1 MAEKVNLQQKI
12 IQYRQANPKLKNL
25 SDSQILSIMAKKGL
39 VEIPASQKNSILAK
53 SKKGTNK
60 DTGLKIEHKNTKK
73 PAPKKTIYLQSG
85 RKVVYS
91 RLSDG
96 RTVMQYF
103 GADGT
108 PIKPDYFKKVEG
120 QISISADGNR
130 YTVTKAGKK
139 VTLKA
144 KNPTKGAIDQNIVRL
159 NNEEKMLNNA
169 KKEQG
174 FIGKSWDWIKNKTGW
189 GDGSAKAQQQIN
201 AERKLLTQV
210 KTGKIS
216 KKDFKKATGVEYTKE
231 NLEKFKRGELSQAT
245 AKINGYKEGQE
256 MAADVVGDMVSGIA
270 AVAIYTAAVAAAPL
284 TGGASLAVGVAA
296 AAASGAVIKAGV
308 KALDTVGTNKKYTMK
323 EFGHDLATGA
333 FSGALAPITGG
344 LGGAVGKTVAT
355 KLGIQAVKQVGKE
368 VAEEVV
374 ETGVKQTLKTALT
387 NPSGYEYVGGTLLK
401 RGAAVAAEMATDGA
415 LGGAI
420 DGGFRAGLD
429 NNWDADAIIDGAV
442 EGGIGGAIMSPVIG
456 GGFKAAGKGAQKIFG
471 KDNVKIDANGN
482 KIAEEAPSAKPETTP
497 AKAETNLSNSTNK
510 EKLAD
515 TPMAETPDFGAQLNT
530 EEEVAPF
537 AERLLHSPSVEDLTN
552 PEIKPVKLENGEFN
566 VKGDFVSDGTYTNV
580 ESGNPFSKKS
590 TFKRYSSGDK
600 PLAQNLDELAK
611 QYTGS
616 PKPTKND
623 KKTVKRLIENHPEL
637 SIEEHSALLHE
648 ISILMD
654 GRNGYDNFISAGKGL
669 KNVANFKN
677 FKTNLEEFNKF
688 YQELKQNNASPD
700 YVLLPLKNLR
710 LDYISENMATIK
722 PEEFRKNLAAFKD
735 FGAEMQRGNLSRNS
749 SWLFEIHSEKEFD
762 NIKIA
767 SDYNKWAAAQ
777 QADGNENVAFLY
789 REPFEFAKASDEE
802 IAQIKQNIEL
812 VKEMTQNKSRLT
824 NFMNDILESNGKTS
838 RYTDLHA
845 KLKSELGDNYDI
857 NDILKFNNLTNPDG
871 TISEVVLHFAKT
883 CPEEFKGQ
891 SAYDLYK
898 LSRQFADMDKSAQ
911 ENMLAKIS
919 ILGKISSKFNRINAD
934 KFLAEDMPNA
944 VKIKEFVENAE
955 PKFLIKLSNVYSGG
969 SKTLE
974 EMFTNVNIEQY
985 VKNAKLHKQLPK
997 KLLDRLDD
1005 FSTELEYNV
1014 DPDILK
1020 LRVDMINKYQDKFSA
1035 NELFSLYKGYLSP
1048 TEDVMTMLSE
1058 LKPEMREALM
1068 ASGFYGDNVFNSANK
1083 VVLSKFKN
1091 YINNSSITK
1100 KDCQDFYYRMEDM
1113 SLDVFGLLSDDEL
1126 SSISLRSM
1134 SDLACSDNLTA
1145 SFAGEPTI
1153 VDCIKANVA
1162 LVPKRV
1168 RDLIKNDVSLNV
1180 YTHTP
1185 TPEKNAEL
1193 SRVVN
1198 VLEKFSDDEL
1208 QDMGGNVIAKFIEEN
1223 VISNYGREF
1232 NSNNVTV
1239 WKQLDKDVKDKLRS
1253 DANSYSNSV
1262 YKFLF
1267 DKQNFNIDEIN
1278 SKFAKL
1284 KSQGMLDEINSG
1296 ALMSVLKNDSK
1307 EMQSVL
1313 DDIVTNPSFDKK
1325 NINYVIY
1332 NLEHLKN
1339 EKINDWDYVKD
1350 LLAKNIDVNDIGN
1363 VLSALADNADVRI
1376 AQKDFANYMLARA
1389 DIDNKLIPSLLRSV
1403 SQTEWQRGNTR
1414 VPHHSNAIK
1423 MAYAKELFENPNINN
1438 EDVVSIIQLLH
1449 GVNVK
1454 DEVSVTKIKN
1464 FITKIIEDKKYTT
1477 SQLENLMP
1485 HLSDEHKVVDL
1496 EQIAFADNLLSKY
1509 NLDINAVKNIIER
1522 SVAKDD
1528 NPQMPSLIREL
1539 TYDLLNNENLPNE
1552 EVGRIVPNISHWRK
1566 NAKIQSDFAKE
1577 LVDDETVPKD
1587 IIAGLISSTDYWGNN
1602 ADINVQ
1608 FVAQKIGFIKK
1619 LLKNN
1624 DIDKHYIANIVYH
1637 TPSKNMDVAK
1647 DLVFNLIKN
1656 KNVKNEYI
1664 YKLVDLLY
1672 SNNGIAPEVLA
1683 QKISDFAS
1691 SGLDVPLISA
1701 ICTNATKFSVFSDEV
1716 VAIIKRIKTD
1726 NPSIDIQTFIQNMT
1740 EDVIPQS
1747 LEKRIETLLS
1757 LTCLTSND
1765 KLVLKNQGVDIDAK
1779 IRLLMQS
1786 IDNKRP
1792 IITTSKEDVKLF
1804 LNNIANNSKADG
1816 VIQKADFEKFGKEGI
1831 KLQYSRDEFIENMD
1845 KIVSEA
1851 GGVSKEVDTS
1861 NAKIPEL
1868 VLSEADKNL
1877 TAEKI
1882 AELRANHKTE
1892 EVEVIL
1898 DGEKVQGTR
1907 FLGTQGGSNKAYYT
1921 QIGDKL
1927 YYIKYPDNS
1936 KLGQSV
1942 EEVVAANLYRAAEI
1956 DSPNMKYIYDETG
1969 RIIGMAGE
1977 YVPNI
1982 SMVPHSKE
1990 QVTDGFAVDAWLAN
2004 WDAPKN
2010 DNTQF
2015 RTNGVIKVDVG
2026 GSLRYRARGEMK
2038 NFGNV
2043 VEELSTLIEQ
2053 NSQFLNMTKG
2063 ELLNSLKHVIEM
2075 PEDKIVK
2082 IIQDSPLDE
2091 VELQNTLL
2099 KRKEYMTIF
2108 ADKLKTLDET
2118 KYNNIL
2124 DMINAAKVETLKDFR
2139 DNANVAELLGYTRT
2153 KTGFEG
2159 LLNDHIPENVAL
2171 SPEQK
2176 VLADKM
2182 IAEID
2187 KFTKYNKVADDIQLE
2202 PETREFLNSI
2212 LKGVPEF
2219 AAYFGKPQHN
2229 LQKYSLDIHILK
2241 VLQDSMN
2248 DPMYKE
2254 LGDKDKLVLKFST
2267 LLHDIGKRYL
2277 LEGSDTGH
2285 AAMSA
2290 EYVYSILDRFNLP
2303 SDVKD
2308 RIIINI
2314 ENHHW
2319 FKAYN
2324 NRNLSPQFVAALCR
2338 RPEDFKIYQI
2348 MAKAD
2353 LKNVNDTF
2361 YQKIMG
2367 ASSLDEADL
2376 KFAQKMSEIAPY
2388 VQQLQEKQVVVT
2400 PSKFREI
2407 PERVASDGRVL
2418 ERRGFPK
2425 ETTTLNGVDTE
2436 FAVLNLSKMPLE
2448 TNMFKYGFNN
2458 IQLNDLRLM
2467 VHMIEEKIDLDI
2479 FNTLARNPM
2488 NNSAQSLSM
2497 ISMADKATYGGRRFG
2512 VAVDVENANVAYA
2525 YFSNANSGTQKGFSN
2540 FVHEMFEDSKYRSFV
2555 KDKFN
2560 EYMQTKGIE
2569 LSEPEYAAI
2578 AKDIMNKQ
2586 YPETQIKDVKVGDK
2600 VFSKDDVLGAFTFS
2614 RDQLIDVKKMKAHG
2628 SHDEIVGLN
2637 SHVKAVVAKVNSLKE
2652 CPAWFLEFAKESN
2665 LPIIL
2670 LGQ

>member
-73 PAPKKTIYLQSG
+73 PASKKTIYLQSG

-108 PIKPDYFKKVEG
+108 PVKPDYFKKVEG
-120 QISISADGNR
+120 QISISTDGNS
-130 YTVTKAGKK
+130 YTVTKNGKK
-139 VTLKA
+139 QTLKA
-144 KNPTKGAIDQNIVRL
+144 KNPNKGAIDQNIARL
-159 NNEEKMLNNA
+159 NNEEKRLSNT
-169 KKEQG
+169 KKQQG
-174 FIGKSWDWIKNKTGW
+174 WIGKSWDWIKNKTGW

-216 KKDFKKATGVEYTKE
+216 KKDFKEATGVEYNKE
-231 NLEKFKRGELSQAT
+231 NLEKFKRGELSQSS
-245 AKINGYKEGQE
+245 AKINAYKEGQE

-270 AVAIYTAAVAAAPL
+270 AVTVYTAAVAAAPF
-284 TGGASLAVGVAA
+284 TGGASIAVGFAA
-296 AAASGAVIKAGV
+296 
-308 KALDTVGTNKKYTMK
+308 
-323 EFGHDLATGA
+323 ATGA
-333 FSGALAPITGG
+333 GALIKTGIKAADVLSGGRKYTLKDAGHDALTGGFSGALAPLTGG
-344 LGGAVGKTVAT
+344 FGGAVGKTIAT

-482 KIAEEAPSAKPETTP
+482 KIADETPSALPETPSTKP
-497 AKAETNLSNSTNK
+497 ETNLSGNANK
-510 EKLAD
+510 EHLAD
-515 TPMAETPDFGAQLNT
+515 TPNADTPDFGAQLNV

-580 ESGNPFSKKS
+580 EAGNPFSKKS

-600 PLAQNLDELAK
+600 PLAQNLEELTK

-616 PKPTKND
+616 TKPTKAEKN
-623 KKTVKRLIENHPEL
+623 TVKRLIENHPEL

-648 ISILMD
+648 ISILME
-654 GRNGYDNFISAGKGL
+654 GRNGYDNFLSDWKGL
-669 KNVANFKN
+669 KNVADFKN

-700 YVLLPLKNLR
+700 YVLPPLKNLR

-722 PEEFRKNLAAFKD
+722 PEEFRKNLAAFKA
-735 FGAEMQRGNLSRNS
+735 FGAEMQRGCINNDK
-749 SWLFEIHSEKEFD
+749 SWLFAAHSEKEFD

-777 QADGNENVAFLY
+777 QAEGNECVTFFY
-789 REPFEFAKASDEE
+789 RQPFEFAKASDKE
-802 IAQIKQNIEL
+802 ILQIKKNIEL
-812 VKEMTQNKSRLT
+812 VKEITQSKARATSFIDEVLR
-824 NFMNDILESNGKTS
+824 SNGNTS

-845 KLKSELGDNYDI
+845 QLKSELGDNYDV
-857 NDILKFNNLTNPDG
+857 NDIWKFNRLLNPDA
-871 TISEVVLHFAKT
+871 TVQKLALNYAKY
-883 CPEEFKGQ
+883 CPKVFKEK
-891 SAYDLYK
+891 SDYELFM
-898 LSRQFADMDKSAQ
+898 LSRQFNEMDKTAQ

-919 ILGKISSKFNRINAD
+919 ILGKISSEFNRINAN
-934 KFLAEDMPNA
+934 KFLAEDMPSA
-944 VKIKEFVENAE
+944 VKIKEFIENAE

-974 EMFTNVNIEQY
+974 EMFANVNIDQY

-1005 FSTELEYNV
+1005 FSTEFEYNI
-1014 DPDILK
+1014 DSEILK
-1020 LRVDMINKYQDKFSA
+1020 LRVNMINKYQTKFSE
-1035 NELFSLYKGYLSP
+1035 NELVQIYKGYFIP
-1048 TEDVMTMLSE
+1048 TEDVMNMLVELSPKMRSAIISYGYYSE
-1058 LKPEMREALM
+1058 
-1068 ASGFYGDNVFNSANK
+1068 NVFNSADKTALN
-1083 VVLSKFKN
+1083 KFKN
-1091 YINNSSITK
+1091 YINNSTFTE
-1100 KDCQDFYYRMEDM
+1100 KDAADFCYRMDDM
-1113 SLDVFGLLSDDEL
+1113 SLEIFDLLSDDEL

-1134 SDLACSDNLTA
+1134 SNLACSNSLTF
-1145 SFAGEPTI
+1145 SYSGEPTL

-1162 LVPKRV
+1162 LIPKKL
-1168 RDLIKNDVSLNV
+1168 RDFIKKDVSLDV
-1180 YTHTP
+1180 YTHVP
-1185 TPEKNAEL
+1185 TPEKNAEMT
-1193 SRVVN
+1193 RVVN
-1198 VLEKFSDDEL
+1198 VLEKFSDEDL
-1208 QDMGGNVIAKFIEEN
+1208 QDMGSDVIAKFIKEN
-1223 VISNYGREF
+1223 VISNYGKEF

-1239 WKQLDKDVKDKLRS
+1239 WKQLDKDIKDKLRS
-1253 DANSYSNSV
+1253 GANSYSNSV

-1278 SKFAKL
+1278 SKFACIKA
-1284 KSQGMLDEINSG
+1284 QGVLDDINSA
-1296 ALMSVLKNDSK
+1296 ALMSVLKNESK
-1307 EMQSVL
+1307 EMQAVL
-1313 DDIVTNPSFDKK
+1313 DDIVTNPNFNKK
-1325 NINYVIY
+1325 NINDVIY

-1339 EKINDWDYVKD
+1339 EKIDDWDYVKD

-1403 SQTEWQRGNTR
+1403 SQTEWQRGNAR

-1449 GVNVK
+1449 GIKAK
-1454 DEVSVTKIKN
+1454 DEVSSTKIRN
-1464 FITKIIEDKKYTT
+1464 FITKIIEEKKYTA
-1477 SQLENLMP
+1477 SQLEKIMPNLTNK
-1485 HLSDEHKVVDL
+1485 DNIVDL
-1496 EQIAFADNLLSKY
+1496 EQIAFADNLLSQYK
-1509 NLDINAVKNIIER
+1509 LDIDAVEKIIKR
-1522 SVAKDD
+1522 SVVDD
-1528 NPQMPSLIREL
+1528 EKTQMPLLIREL
-1539 TYDLLNNENLPNE
+1539 TYDLLNNEN
-1552 EVGRIVPNISHWRK
+1552 VPNNEVAHIVSNISYLPK
-1566 NAKIQSDFAKE
+1566 NAKIQSDFARE
-1577 LVDDETVPKD
+1577 LVENETVPKD
-1587 IIAGLISSTDYWGNN
+1587 IIAGLITSTDHYDYSSDMN
-1602 ADINVQ
+1602 AQ
-1608 FVAQKIGFIKK
+1608 FVAQNIGFVKQ

-1624 DIDKHYIANIVYH
+1624 DIDKHYIATIVSR
-1637 TPSKNMDVAK
+1637 TPSRNLDVAK

-1672 SNNGIAPEVLA
+1672 SNKGIAPEILA
-1683 QKISDFAS
+1683 KKILDFAS
-1691 SGLDVPLISA
+1691 SGLDVPLIRD
-1701 ICTNATKFSVFSDEV
+1701 ICTNATKLSVFNDEV
-1716 VAIIKRIKTD
+1716 VSILKRVKAD
-1726 NPSIDIQTFIQNMT
+1726 NPSIGMSKFIQDLT

-1757 LTCLTSND
+1757 LTCLTPND
-1765 KLVLKNQGVDIDAK
+1765 KVVLKNQGVDIDAK

-1786 IDNKRP
+1786 IDSKRT
-1792 IITTSKEDVKLF
+1792 IITTSKEDVRAF
-1804 LNNIANNSKADG
+1804 LNSIANNSKADD

-1845 KIVSEA
+1845 KIVSEVGA
-1851 GGVSKEVDTS
+1851 GAKDIDTS
-1861 NAKIPEL
+1861 KAQIPEL
-1868 VLSEADKNL
+1868 KLSENDKVL

-1927 YYIKYPDNS
+1927 YYIKYPDSS

-1942 EEVVAANLYRAAEI
+1942 EEVVAANLYRAAGV
-1956 DSPNMKYIYDETG
+1956 DSPNMKYIYDEKG
-1969 RIIGMAGE
+1969 SIIGMAGE
-1977 YVPNI
+1977 YVPDM
-1982 SMVPHSKE
+1982 SMTPRSKE
-1990 QVTDGFAVDAWLAN
+1990 QSTDGFAVDAWLAN

-2010 DNTQF
+2010 DNTQY

-2063 ELLNSLKHVIEM
+2063 ELLNSLKHVTEM

-2118 KYNNIL
+2118 KYKNIL
-2124 DMINAAKVETLKDFR
+2124 DLVNAAKVETLKDFK
-2139 DNANVAELLGYTRT
+2139 DNANIADLLGYTRT

-2159 LLNDHIPENVAL
+2159 LLNDHIPENIVL

-2176 VLADKM
+2176 ALADRM

-2187 KFTKYNKVADDIQLE
+2187 KFTKYNKVADDVQLE

-2219 AAYFGKPQHN
+2219 AAYFGKPQHD

-2324 NRNLSPQFVAALCR
+2324 NRNLSPQVVATLCR

-2361 YQKIMG
+2361 YQKVMG
-2367 ASSLDEADL
+2367 ATSLDEADV

-2388 VQQLQEKQVVVT
+2388 VQRLQEKQVVVT
-2400 PSKFREI
+2400 PSKFREV
-2407 PERVASDGRVL
+2407 PERVTADGRVL

-2436 FAVLNLSKMPLE
+2436 FDVLNLSKMPME

-2467 VHMIEEKIDLDI
+2467 VHMVEEKIDLDI
-2479 FNTLARNPM
+2479 FKTLSHNPM

-2578 AKDIMNKQ
+2578 AKDIMTKQ
-2586 YPETQIKDVKVGDK
+2586 YPETQIKDIKVGDK

-2637 SHVKAVVAKVNSLKE
+2637 SHVKAVVAKVNSLKD